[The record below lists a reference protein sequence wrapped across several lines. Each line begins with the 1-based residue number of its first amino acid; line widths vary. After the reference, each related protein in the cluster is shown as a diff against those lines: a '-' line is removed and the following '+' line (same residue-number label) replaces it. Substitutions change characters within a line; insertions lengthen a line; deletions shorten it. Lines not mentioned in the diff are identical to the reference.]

1 MPTAEPTAVVD
12 PAAVADPVA
21 IVDPVVLVD
30 LGKTTCRVR
39 VADRSASGHGSAGL
53 AEHDGLEDAIAAITD
68 ALSGLDA
75 PGPAPTA
82 LAAFGGGVAIGAAG
96 AATAPDRA
104 RELADR
110 VARASGGR
118 VVVTSDVV
126 TAHAGALG
134 GEPGTVLVAGTGA
147 VAIGIDGS
155 GRLRR
160 ADGSGIWLGDDGS
173 GRWIGQ
179 RGLRAALRAHDG
191 RGRDTTLR
199 EAAAALAPTLDTLPG
214 VVGGSATPERTLA
227 AFAPVVLSHAADG
240 DAVAADI
247 VERAVGHLVTTT
259 GTVTP
264 AGPARIVAVTGGLV
278 ADDWFAAR
286 LRQALVDDGLEVLDP
301 LGDALD
307 GAARILDDPD
317 LPHERQVSRVDAP

>member
-1 MPTAEPTAVVD
+1 MAPAEP
-12 PAAVADPVA
+12 AA
-21 IVDPVVLVD
+21 LVD

-39 VADRSASGHGSAGL
+39 VGDRSASGHGSAGL

-68 ALSGLDA
+68 ALTVLRPGPGPR
-75 PGPAPTA
+75 PGPAPA
-82 LAAFGGGVAIGAAG
+82 SLAAFVGGVAIGAAG
-96 AATAPDRA
+96 AATVPDRA

-110 VARASGGR
+110 VATASGGR
-118 VVVTSDVV
+118 AVVTSDVV

-134 GEPGTVLVAGTGA
+134 GAPGTVLVAGTGA
-147 VAIGIDGS
+147 VAIGIDPT
-155 GRLRR
+155 GRIRR

-179 RGLRAALRAHDG
+179 QGLRAALRAHDG
-191 RGRDTTLR
+191 RGRDTALR
-199 EAAAALAPTLDTLPG
+199 DAAMSLAPSLDALPA

-240 DAVAADI
+240 DAVASDI
-247 VERAVGHLVTTT
+247 VERAIGHLVTT
-259 GTVTP
+259 
-264 AGPARIVAVTGGLV
+264 ARAVAPPESAAHVVAITGGLV
-278 ADDWFAAR
+278 AHDGFAAR
-286 LRQALVDDGLEVLDP
+286 LRQALVDDDLDVVEP

-307 GAARILDDPD
+307 GAALILDNPD